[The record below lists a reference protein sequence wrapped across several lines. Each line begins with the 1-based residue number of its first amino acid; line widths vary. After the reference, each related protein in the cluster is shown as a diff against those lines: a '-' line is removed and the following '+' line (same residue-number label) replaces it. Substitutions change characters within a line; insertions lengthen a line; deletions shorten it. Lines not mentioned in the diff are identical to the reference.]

1 MPPLRNGNRALE
13 CPLLLHT
20 ARPALRLTC
29 TPTPTPL
36 HSHGGAQL
44 EHTQGSVLAPGPG
57 GRGGTEAPAQVTLAY
72 QAIPPGW
79 DGEETLSDRVEL
91 PASAPN
97 SPGRSIDG
105 SGASQMSPTRCSKQR
120 CRLFTACRLSTKENM
135 QVFPEVT
142 CHVSVLDAFH
152 SHPACAPLL
161 VYH

>member
-1 MPPLRNGNRALE
+1 MSSAPPHCSPCPPPNLPASLPQPRSTHTEGHRWHTPRAMSWPRAQVAE
-13 CPLLLHT
+13 EGQ
-20 ARPALRLTC
+20 RLQHKSPWLTKQS
-29 TPTPTPL
+29 P
-36 HSHGGAQL
+36 
-44 EHTQGSVLAPGPG
+44 
-57 GRGGTEAPAQVTLAY
+57 RGG
-72 QAIPPGW
+72 G
-79 DGEETLSDRVEL
+79 GEETPSDRVEL

-105 SGASQMSPTRCSKQR
+105 SGAAQMSPTHCSKQR

>member
-1 MPPLRNGNRALE
+1 MSSAPPHCSP
-13 CPLLLHT
+13 CPPPNLHPHPNPAPLTRRGT
-20 ARPALRLTC
+20 AGTHPGQC
-29 TPTPTPL
+29 P
-36 HSHGGAQL
+36 G
-44 EHTQGSVLAPGPG
+44 PGPG

-79 DGEETLSDRVEL
+79 GGEETLSDRVEL